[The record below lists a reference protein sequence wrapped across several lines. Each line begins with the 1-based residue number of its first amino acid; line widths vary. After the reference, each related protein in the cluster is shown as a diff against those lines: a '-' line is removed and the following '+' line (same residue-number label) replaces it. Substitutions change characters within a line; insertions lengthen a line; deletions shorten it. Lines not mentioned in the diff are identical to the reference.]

1 MTGFFTG
8 VGIVIL
14 LQSLLVFARI
24 IMGPTVMDRIVAV
37 NIIGTKAA
45 VLIVIAGII
54 FNELDMFVDVA
65 IAYAFLN
72 FIASIAASRYFRH
85 YESVHVKEPVVS
97 TPKEAA

>member
-14 LQSLLVFARI
+14 LQTLLVFTRI
-24 IMGPTVMDRIVAV
+24 ILGPTVMDRIVAV

-54 FNELDMFVDVA
+54 FNELAMFVDVA

-85 YESVHVKEPVVS
+85 YESLHVKEAVAS
-97 TPKEAA
+97 TQEDVA